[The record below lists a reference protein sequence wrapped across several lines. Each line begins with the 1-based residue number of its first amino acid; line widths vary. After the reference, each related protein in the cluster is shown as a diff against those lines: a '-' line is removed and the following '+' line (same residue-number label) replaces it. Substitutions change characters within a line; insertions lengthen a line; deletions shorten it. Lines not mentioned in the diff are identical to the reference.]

1 MRADHK
7 RYLNAADRLMLVG
20 HDGMR
25 GIGHP
30 GFVCQT
36 QILLKG
42 RVDGVALRAAVER
55 LARRFP
61 VVTARLRR
69 DERGLPYWE
78 PTGAPPDFRE
88 MTIAAESD
96 RWREAAQL
104 LEAPLDLERDSP
116 ISFHLLHEP
125 DGRDSVFLR
134 FSHVL
139 MDGKSPEWTLRA
151 LDECFDDRAENAAM
165 CGDGGPIDA
174 IDAHLLRFDRW
185 QRLRCAARVIRS
197 QIGLPVTPVTLAPP
211 EHREWCVNPFG
222 VSARTIDEGASA
234 KLTDRVKRVCGFPN
248 LTPAIA
254 ASIFRAISRCTPHR
268 TTDRTVYQ
276 TDCPLNLRPPG
287 VREPM
292 FRNFMSFIQLSAR
305 QDDLADRDE
314 ATRRLS
320 VQMRDQLRR
329 GIDLGNLQMMAIL
342 CRFAPLLRSH
352 IITRMK
358 RRPFTL
364 GFGYLGS
371 VIKEL
376 TRFCGQD
383 VENVYTFNTA
393 LSPPGVTIQVNQFAG
408 RINLMLSYISAAVP
422 DVLATRLLDEIVA
435 DLSDDHAPLPGSQ

>member
-1 MRADHK
+1 
-7 RYLNAADRLMLVG
+7 MLVG

-36 QILLKG
+36 QVLLKG
-42 RVDGVALRAAVER
+42 RVDVTAFDAALLR
-55 LARRFP
+55 LARQYP

-69 DERGLPYWE
+69 DERGLPFWE
-78 PTGAPPDFRE
+78 PTGAPPEWRE
-88 MTIAAESD
+88 STIETESD
-96 RWREAAQL
+96 RWREAARL
-104 LEAPLDLERDSP
+104 LEAPLDLERESP

-125 DGRDSVFLR
+125 DGRDTLILR

-151 LDECFDDRAENAAM
+151 LDECFEERAEEAAM
-165 CGDGGPIDA
+165 RGDGAAADEMQ
-174 IDAHLLRFDRW
+174 AHLDRIPRW
-185 QRLRCAARVIRS
+185 QRVRCSGRVIRS

-211 EHREWCVNPFG
+211 EQKEWCVSPFG
-222 VSARTIDEGASA
+222 ILVRTIDEAA
-234 KLTDRVKRVCGFPN
+234 AARLTDRVKQVCGFPN
-248 LTPAIA
+248 LTPAVA

-287 VREPM
+287 AREPM
-292 FRNFMSFIQLSAR
+292 FRNFMSFVQLSAR
-305 QDDLADRDE
+305 QGDLVDRDE

-320 VQMRDQLRR
+320 AQMRDQLRR
-329 GIDLGNLQMMAIL
+329 GIDLGNLQMMAVM

-364 GFGYLGS
+364 GFGYLGP

-383 VENVYTFNTA
+383 VENVFTFNTA
-393 LSPPGVTIQVNQFAG
+393 LSPPGVTMQVNQFAG
-408 RINLMLSYISAAVP
+408 RINLMLSYISSAVP
-422 DVLATRLLDEIVA
+422 DALAQRLLDEVVN
-435 DLSDDHAPLPGSQ
+435 DLCE